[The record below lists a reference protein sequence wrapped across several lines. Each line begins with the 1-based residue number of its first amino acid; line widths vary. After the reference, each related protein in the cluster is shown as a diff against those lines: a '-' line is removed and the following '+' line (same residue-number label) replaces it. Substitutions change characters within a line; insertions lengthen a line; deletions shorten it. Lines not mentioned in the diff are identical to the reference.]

1 MRKNRATVLAMLGG
15 VAGLMACSGLA
26 GVGGVGL
33 ERAAFANL
41 VAERAASTLP
51 PGAEA
56 LEDTVRALRD
66 FQTLQFKMVRRSDG
80 LGMTYGGE
88 ADVAIRREPHG
99 GLTVRITG
107 KTQQALGGE
116 QQVDYL
122 ADASTKLDAGRRTVT
137 WVDHRAKRVV
147 QQNSAAG
154 SGPRTE
160 ADRIITDVER
170 FLLMPMFFE
179 DPPFRNEANARGASE
194 ESPIA
199 FDGTTCQVFRF
210 TFGDPAIQ
218 RLVVVS
224 ADDRLPRRYE
234 QIRIMDRGGEKVEMK
249 MVWEITGLKLNPG
262 LDDAVFRVETP
273 AGYTFEKREAPA
285 PAAPGSAVPA
295 PPAQPGAGAQ
305 PVPVPAPTTGRA
317 VLPGGGL
324 AVGSPVPA
332 FELRLL
338 GLPGQPTTGIR
349 SEELRGA
356 VSLLAFWSPA
366 VPRSAGV
373 LTAAEAIQSQLG
385 RDGLRVFGVAARLA
399 SMTGANTDG
408 EQAIRAAW
416 QTHKLSIPAGVARDE
431 ILSGMNIRGFPCVV
445 VLARDGTLAAYI
457 EGVSDPA
464 ELTTA
469 VQAALAR
476 Q

>member
-1 MRKNRATVLAMLGG
+1 MRMNRATVLAML
-15 VAGLMACSGLA
+15 AGLVVSTGLGGA
-26 GVGGVGL
+26 GGVGL
-33 ERAAFANL
+33 MRDAVATAGVERAAF
-41 VAERAASTLP
+41 SLP

-88 ADVAIRREPHG
+88 ADVFIRREPHG
-99 GLTVRITG
+99 GLTIRITG

-122 ADASTKLDAGRRTVT
+122 ADASTKLDAGRRTIS

-160 ADRIITDVER
+160 ADRVITDVER

-179 DPPFRNEANARGASE
+179 DPPFRNEANARGANE
-194 ESPIA
+194 EPPIA

-234 QIRIMDRGGEKVEMK
+234 QIRIMDRGGDKVEMK
-249 MVWEITGLKLNPG
+249 MVWEITGLKLNPR
-262 LDDAVFRVETP
+262 LEDSVFRIATP
-273 AGYTFEKREAPA
+273 DGFTLDKRETPA
-285 PAAPGSAVPA
+285 PAAPASPGSAVPP
-295 PPAQPGAGAQ
+295 PPAAPGASAQ
-305 PVPVPAPTTGRA
+305 PVPTPAPATGRA
-317 VLPGGGL
+317 VLPTGGL
-324 AVGSPVPA
+324 ATGSPVPA

-373 LTAAEAIQSQLG
+373 LSAAEAVQGQMG
-385 RDGLRVFGVAARLA
+385 RDGLRVFGVAARIA

-445 VLARDGTLAAYI
+445 VLGRDGTMAAYI